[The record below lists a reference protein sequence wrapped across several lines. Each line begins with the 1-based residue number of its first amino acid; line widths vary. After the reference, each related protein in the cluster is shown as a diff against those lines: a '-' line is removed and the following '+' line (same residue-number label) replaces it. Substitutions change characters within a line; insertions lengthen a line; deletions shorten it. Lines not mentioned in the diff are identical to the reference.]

1 MASIGKLMKQ
11 AAKMQ
16 RQMQEAQAQ
25 LADLI
30 VEASS
35 GGGAIKVTASCDGAV
50 KSIKI
55 DPEAVDTEDI
65 TILEDMVLGA
75 VNQALEKGRET
86 QTAEMGKLTGGMGGG
101 MGQSITQ
108 QTVIENGRQKTI
120 TKKTQIDRDGN

>member
-1 MASIGKLMKQ
+1 MKQ

-25 LADLI
+25 LADKV

-35 GGGAIKVTASCDGAV
+35 GGGAVKVTASCDGNV

-65 TILEDMVLGA
+65 SMLEDMVLGA
-75 VNQALEKGRET
+75 VNQALDKGRET
-86 QTAEMGKLTGGMGGG
+86 QAAEMGKLTGGMGGG
-101 MGQSITQ
+101 MGLP
-108 QTVIENGRQKTI
+108 GL
-120 TKKTQIDRDGN
+120 

>member
-25 LADLI
+25 MADKK

-35 GGGAIKVTASCDGAV
+35 GGGAVKVTATCDGTV

-55 DPEAVDTEDI
+55 DPDAVDAEDI
-65 TILEDMVLGA
+65 SMLEDMVLGA
-75 VNQALEKGRET
+75 VNQALEQGREI
-86 QTAEMGKLTGGMGGG
+86 QTSEMGKLTGGMGGIG
-101 MGQSITQ
+101 LPGL
-108 QTVIENGRQKTI
+108 
-120 TKKTQIDRDGN
+120 

>member
-1 MASIGKLMKQ
+1 MKQ

-55 DPEAVDTEDI
+55 NPEAVDTEDI

-86 QTAEMGKLTGGMGGG
+86 QAAEMGKLTGGMGGG
-101 MGQSITQ
+101 MGLP
-108 QTVIENGRQKTI
+108 GF
-120 TKKTQIDRDGN
+120 

>member
-25 LADLI
+25 MADKE

-35 GGGAIKVTASCDGAV
+35 GGGAVKVTATCDGTV

-55 DPEAVDTEDI
+55 DPEAVDAEDI
-65 TILEDMVLGA
+65 YILEDMVLGA
-75 VNQALEKGRET
+75 VNQALEQGREI
-86 QTAEMGKLTGGMGGG
+86 QASEMGKLTGGMGG
-101 MGQSITQ
+101 MGLP
-108 QTVIENGRQKTI
+108 GL
-120 TKKTQIDRDGN
+120 

>member
-1 MASIGKLMKQ
+1 MADQ
-11 AAKMQ
+11 
-16 RQMQEAQAQ
+16 
-25 LADLI
+25 I

-86 QTAEMGKLTGGMGGG
+86 QAAEMGKLTGGMGG
-101 MGQSITQ
+101 MGLP
-108 QTVIENGRQKTI
+108 GL
-120 TKKTQIDRDGN
+120 

>member
-25 LADLI
+25 LADLM

-35 GGGAIKVTASCDGAV
+35 GGGAVKVTASCDGVV
-50 KSIKI
+50 KSISI
-55 DPEAVDTEDI
+55 DPDAVDAEDI
-65 TILEDMVLGA
+65 SMLEDMVLGA

-86 QTAEMGKLTGGMGGG
+86 QSSEMGKLTGGMGGG
-101 MGQSITQ
+101 MGLP
-108 QTVIENGRQKTI
+108 GF
-120 TKKTQIDRDGN
+120 